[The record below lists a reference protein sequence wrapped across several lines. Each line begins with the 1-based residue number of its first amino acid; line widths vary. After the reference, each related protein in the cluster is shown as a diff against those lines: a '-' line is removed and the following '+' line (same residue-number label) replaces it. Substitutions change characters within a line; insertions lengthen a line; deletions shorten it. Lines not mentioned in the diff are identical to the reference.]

1 MLLDC
6 IAFDNDIDIN
16 VMRLWKLVEAIKLE
30 FFSYIVRYDEVECYL
45 NDEECDHEGYVMW
58 NKYGAFKIVNRAVFS
73 SANFRLSKNR
83 QPVKCN
89 PIEYSIIMNRKEYDL
104 VFQALKNY
112 RLYMTKEQEVL
123 SEKILDDL
131 FYPEFDKLSSENDVF
146 DEIVADAE
154 EALANEPEINGVKS
168 LNFR

>member
-1 MLLDC
+1 
-6 IAFDNDIDIN
+6 
-16 VMRLWKLVEAIKLE
+16 
-30 FFSYIVRYDEVECYL
+30 
-45 NDEECDHEGYVMW
+45 
-58 NKYGAFKIVNRAVFS
+58 
-73 SANFRLSKNR
+73 
-83 QPVKCN
+83 
-89 PIEYSIIMNRKEYDL
+89 MNRKEYDL

-131 FYPEFDKLSSENDVF
+131 FYPEFDKLSTNDSETNTDWQPDDTFDDTF
-146 DEIVADAE
+146 DEIVKDAE